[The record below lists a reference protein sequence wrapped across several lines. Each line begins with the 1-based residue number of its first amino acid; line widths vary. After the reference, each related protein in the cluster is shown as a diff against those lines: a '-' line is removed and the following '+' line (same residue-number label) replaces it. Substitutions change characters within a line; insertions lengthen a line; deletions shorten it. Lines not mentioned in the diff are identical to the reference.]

1 MLRSLFVSALA
12 VALGC
17 APAGAT
23 LVDRYSF
30 TTDGTDSVGS
40 NNATL
45 QGGAS
50 VSSGALQLGGVSQF
64 ASIPGLNIN
73 SFTGL
78 TIEVWFTLGENPQWS
93 RIFDF
98 GSSTSSYLYLTP
110 NGSSGTPD
118 LELLT
123 PGGSTRD
130 VTDPSALTTGDETFM
145 AITIKS
151 IGSDDSA
158 VAMYVN
164 GTEVASGNIAN
175 ELTDLA
181 PTTNNWLG
189 QSEFANPYLNGSID
203 EFRVFNSA
211 QTASQIAF
219 DSTNGPDLFVASSP
233 EPGTAFLLLGGLFLG
248 AVPYLRRRKSR

>member
-1 MLRSLFVSALA
+1 MLRSLFVSAFA

-30 TTDGTDSVGS
+30 TTAGTDSVGGK
-40 NNATL
+40 NATL
-45 QGGAS
+45 QGGAT
-50 VSSGALQLGGVSQF
+50 VSGGALQLSGASEY

-73 SFTGL
+73 SFSGL
-78 TIEVWFTLGENPQWS
+78 TIEVWFTLGANPQWS

-98 GSSTSSYLYLTP
+98 GSSQSSYLYLTP

-123 PGGSTRD
+123 PGGSSRD

-151 IGSDDSA
+151 TGSDDSA

-164 GTEVASGNIAN
+164 GTEVASGDIAN
-175 ELTDLA
+175 QLSDLA

-189 QSEFANPYLNGSID
+189 QSEFAANPYFNGSID
-203 EFRVFNSA
+203 EFRVFNDA
-211 QTASQIAF
+211 QTAGQIAF
-219 DSTNGPDLFVASSP
+219 DDANGPDVANSP
-233 EPGTAFLLLGGLFLG
+233 EPGAAFLLLGGLCLG
-248 AVPYLRRRKSR
+248 AVPYARRRKSR